1 VTVRAR
7 ASGRVFG
14 RESELAAVD
23 ALLADTAPGPHAL
36 LLEGEAGIGKSTVWN
51 AGTAAARD
59 RGWTV
64 LAARGS
70 QSETGLS
77 FAGLTDML
85 DPVVDEILA
94 DLPEPQRIA
103 LEVAMVRRLPGEVEV
118 GPREVGTALL
128 AVLRRLSEAGSVL
141 LALDDVPWIDRAT
154 VDAVR
159 FALRR
164 LQVEPVRILA
174 SRRTPGGVGAEEEAA
189 AVVDVL
195 PPEAMQVRSIGP
207 VDAPVLDR
215 MLADRLQLRLPSRI
229 LGQVVEQTG
238 GNPFWALEVG
248 ATLASAN
255 AVSGGVPIPESLS
268 TLVAQRLSGLPGNAH
283 EALLVVS
290 ALAAPTSALAEA
302 GLRSAVADPAA
313 AIAAAVD
320 EGAIVDSDGRL
331 RPAHPL
337 LGSAALDGLPPV
349 ARTALHERLAAVVTD
364 PEQRARHL
372 VLAAGEPPNAELADV
387 LEAGAAA
394 ARSRGATY
402 AALEL
407 AESVLRF
414 TPAQD
419 TAALSLRRTEAAE
432 LHYMAGD
439 NERVCELAEAVWSGP
454 DPGPDVLRRVVA
466 LLPHALLYARGHA
479 AAQRIADEAV
489 ERAGDDALVRSI
501 ALAGAAEVH
510 TVPKQVL
517 DYAQQAI
524 ALSDQLGESAD
535 QAALAKALLS
545 LAEMELFLGNGFDRE
560 LAIRA
565 AQAEAKAGWI
575 PFVERAEVTAG
586 FSAKYADDLDTS
598 RDALTRMLVV
608 AQDEAELASVP
619 VLLGHLAMT
628 EVWAARYDDAR
639 RHLAAVDA
647 AKRETGPGIG
657 EPASLSCARAL
668 VLIMDDDLD
677 GAHALLTTA
686 SSLGP
691 RIAVKQAALD
701 AVLGLIAL
709 LRGEDEEAIT
719 KLSAVLVTCRAE
731 HMFEPGVRQRP
742 EGNLGQ
748 ALVNT
753 GRLDEAVALAD
764 ELREL
769 GRRGDRPNLT
779 GIAHRIDG
787 LVLAARGD
795 LDGAV
800 TALTVAVRDHEHA
813 PLPLE
818 YGRSLLALGQV
829 LRRRRARS
837 EAQTALRDAL
847 ECFTS
852 LGAVPFARMAQAEL
866 GRAQSTRSATALTT
880 SEKQVAELV
889 ASGMTNREVA
899 GRLFASVRTVEG
911 HLAAV
916 YRKLGV
922 RSRTE
927 LAARFAAEVDDSA
940 EPR

>member
-1 VTVRAR
+1 MSVRAG
-7 ASGRVFG
+7 ASGQVFG
-14 RESELAAVD
+14 REAELAALD
-23 ALLADTAPGPHAL
+23 ALLADTVAGPHAL
-36 LLEGEAGIGKSTVWN
+36 MLEGEAGIGKSTVWN
-51 AGTAAARD
+51 AGTAVARE

-85 DPVVDEILA
+85 DPLVDEILA

-103 LEVAMVRRLPGEVEV
+103 LEVALVRRLPGEIEV

-128 AVLRRLSEAGSVL
+128 AVLRRLAASGNVL
-141 LALDDVPWIDRAT
+141 LALDDLPWIDRAT

-164 LQVEPVRILA
+164 MQVEPVRVLA
-174 SRRTPGGVGAEEEAA
+174 SRRTPGGVGADQSADPDA
-189 AVVDVL
+189 DVL
-195 PPEAMQVRSIGP
+195 PPESVQVLRIGP

-248 ATLASAN
+248 ATLVSAS

-268 TLVAQRLSGLPGNAH
+268 SLVAQRLSGLPGEAH

-290 ALAAPTSALAEA
+290 ALAAPTSALAVSA
-302 GLRSAVADPAA
+302 LGAAVADPAA

-320 EGAIVDSDGRL
+320 EGAVVEADGRL

-337 LGSAALDGLPPV
+337 LGSAALDGLPPL

-372 VLAAGEPPNAELADV
+372 VLAAGEPPNAELAEV
-387 LEAGAAA
+387 LQAGVAA

-414 TPAQD
+414 TPAD
-419 TAALSLRRTEAAE
+419 EPAALSLRRTEAAE
-432 LHYMAGD
+432 LHYMAGN
-439 NERVCELAEAVWSGP
+439 NERVCELADAVWRGP

-479 AAQRIADEAV
+479 AAQQMADEAV
-489 ERAGDDALVRSI
+489 DRAGDDALLRSI
-501 ALAGAAEVH
+501 ALAGAAEAH
-510 TVPKQVL
+510 TDPKRVL

-524 ALSDQLGESAD
+524 ALSEQLGDAAD
-535 QAALAKALLS
+535 QGALAKALLT
-545 LAEMELFLGNGFDRE
+545 LAEMELFLGNGYDRD
-560 LAIRA
+560 LALRTA
-565 AQAEAKAGWI
+565 EAQAKAGWI
-575 PFVERAEVTAG
+575 PFVERAEVMLG

-598 RDALTRMLVV
+598 REALTRMLAV
-608 AQDEAELASVP
+608 AHDEAELSSVP
-619 VLLGHLAMT
+619 ILLAHLAMT

-639 RHLAAVDA
+639 RHLTAVDA

-668 VLIMDDDLD
+668 VMIMDDDLD
-677 GAHALLTTA
+677 GAHELLTKA
-686 SSLGP
+686 GLQGP
-691 RIAVKQAALD
+691 RILVKQAALD

-709 LRGEDEEAIT
+709 LRGEDDKAIT
-719 KLSAVLVTCRAE
+719 LLTAVLTTCRAE
-731 HMFEPGVRQRP
+731 HMLEPGVRQRP
-742 EGNLGQ
+742 EGNLAQ

-753 GRLDEAVALAD
+753 GRLDEAAALAD

-769 GRRGDRPNLT
+769 GRRGNRPNLT

-800 TALTVAVRDHEHA
+800 AALTEAVREHEHA

-837 EAQTALRDAL
+837 EAQNALRGAL

-866 GRAQSTRSATALTT
+866 GRAQSARSATALTT
-880 SEKQVAELV
+880 SERQVAELV

-899 GRLFASVRTVEG
+899 ARLFASVRTVEG

-916 YRKLGV
+916 YRKLGI

-927 LAARFAAEVDDSA
+927 LAARFAELDG
-940 EPR
+940 